1 MGRSAS
7 HNDYDD
13 TTKEEYE
20 EMLELIDETEETVY
34 EALEDRFV
42 SSIHVNTD
50 DNIVAVLM
58 GRQYRPDT
66 AREIVSEEVPP
77 ALDSKWRVDAGV
89 APGGEFESGW
99 PQRCKSMTMIQ
110 LLHQDVRDV
119 QFNWREMGVAVSG
132 VEDYLDERGFETHDV
147 PPTYSGW
154 EDGWDDDVLTEWDE
168 GDAVQGP
175 LGAARNAGGG
185 VQYCWQTDYLKA
197 ALGILNGK
205 GRFDE
210 DDYQFHTGVPF
221 AVLEGPKSS
230 VLVAPV
236 VQYLDGDEVDWPVFR
251 YDESGSAGTEQ
262 SNISLAGGDC
272 A

>member
-1 MGRSAS
+1 MVVKDGS
-7 HNDYDD
+7 DD

-20 EMLELIDETEETVY
+20 EMLELIETTEQTVS

-42 SSIHVNTD
+42 SSIHVNTE

-58 GRQYRPDT
+58 GRQYNSDT
-66 AREIVSEEVPP
+66 AREIVAEEVAP
-77 ALDSKWRVDAGV
+77 ALEDRWRVDAGV

-99 PQRCKSMTMIQ
+99 PQRGQSMTFVN

-119 QFNWREMGVAVSG
+119 HVRWKEMGVAVSG
-132 VEDYLDERGFETHDV
+132 VEDYLAERGLGTHDV

-154 EDGWDDDVLTEWDE
+154 GDGWGDGVLTEWDE

-175 LGAARNAGGG
+175 LGAARNSDRG
-185 VQYCWQTDYLKA
+185 VRYCWQTDYLKA

-221 AVLEGPKSS
+221 GVLEGPKAA

-251 YDESGSAGTEQ
+251 YDDDGPSGTEQ
-262 SNISLAGGDC
+262 SNISFVGGD